1 MPLQRP
7 PSLWTAGRTFARFRP
22 LALFLTTSILC
33 VLAPRLAE
41 AQGVTTSALN
51 GFITSDVG
59 KPLEDAQIVA
69 VHLPSGTEYRT
80 TARTGGAYSL
90 LNMRVG
96 GPYRVTATMIGFQ
109 PKTAENVELN
119 LGETQRVDLALEPQ
133 VVELEEIAVTAAA
146 DDILDAGRTG
156 AATYISPVQ
165 VEVLPSIKRSTRDLT
180 RLDPRSDGN
189 FSFAGRNWLYN
200 NVSLDGSYFN
210 NPFGLDD
217 PAPGGQT
224 NAEPVP
230 YDAVEQV
237 QVSLA
242 PFDIREGGFTGANIN
257 TVTKSGTNTLRGS
270 IYSFGRTEAL
280 LGNTVG
286 GQDVVANPDLSF
298 LQSGFSLSGPLK
310 RDKLFFFVNAEL
322 ERTDDPGT
330 NFVASTTGTPGFGVS
345 RVRQDTMDLIRQR
358 MIDVYG
364 YDPGGYQG
372 YINETDNDKVIAKL
386 DWNINPSNNLSFR
399 YNYLDAQRDLGPH
412 PFVLSFANTGRGP
425 NESSLPF
432 QNSGYT
438 INNNL
443 HSFALELNSRA
454 SSYANR
460 FFASYNRFR
469 DHRTPLSAPFP
480 TVEIGEGGVTYTT
493 LGHEPFSIHNILDQD
508 VLQLTNNFTLF
519 KGRHSLT
526 FGGNYERFGFF
537 NSFNIFRNGVF
548 FLPASIPPGSTF
560 SSLDEFFAATTP
572 GSPTFKDFN
581 SLIGSGPYKGENI
594 DVGQLGVYAQDE
606 LLASERLNLTLGLRV
621 DFPMYYTDPIDNPFS
636 RGLTALDAADNPETV
651 DQSDLPGAKAL
662 FSPRVGFNWNASGD
676 RNTQV
681 RGGTGIFT
689 GRVPFVWIGNV
700 ISNPGANPNLFPVGP
715 VRETGDSSTLAQSFD
730 LNSMV
735 TDFKWPQTWVSD
747 LAIDQ
752 QLGRGFLGTLE
763 VLYGNDINNV
773 IVRNADLVAPVRTM
787 PDGRPYFGGAGA
799 NELNPDGG
807 AGIYVL
813 DNTSEGYNF
822 NVTAQ
827 LRKVFEFGLNASVAY
842 SYTQAKN
849 NLKSTEIASVLWQ
862 SQPVQGDPN
871 RPELAYSEF
880 GQRHRIVGSATYIKP
895 WSERFRTS
903 IGLFVEVAE
912 GNRFAGSG
920 GNRYSFIYSG
930 DVNGDGTGGNDLI
943 YIPRD
948 QSEIALADCPSGCGS
963 NVTAQ
968 QQWDAL
974 NAFIEQD
981 PYLSQHRG
989 EIAER
994 HGAVN
999 PWYSDVDLR
1008 IMQDIAFGEATRHNF
1023 QVSFD
1028 ILNLGNLI
1036 SSDWG
1041 VRKVASS
1048 AATSPLR
1055 LATDAG
1061 GVPQFDANGAP
1072 VLQFTGPA
1080 ETFIDDPN
1088 INSRWRAQLGLRY
1101 FFE

>member
-1 MPLQRP
+1 
-7 PSLWTAGRTFARFRP
+7 
-22 LALFLTTSILC
+22 
-33 VLAPRLAE
+33 
-41 AQGVTTSALN
+41 
-51 GFITSDVG
+51 
-59 KPLEDAQIVA
+59 
-69 VHLPSGTEYRT
+69 
-80 TARTGGAYSL
+80 
-90 LNMRVG
+90 
-96 GPYRVTATMIGFQ
+96 
-109 PKTAENVELN
+109 
-119 LGETQRVDLALEPQ
+119 
-133 VVELEEIAVTAAA
+133 
-146 DDILDAGRTG
+146 
-156 AATYISPVQ
+156 
-165 VEVLPSIKRSTRDLT
+165 
-180 RLDPRSDGN
+180 
-189 FSFAGRNWLYN
+189 
-200 NVSLDGSYFN
+200 
-210 NPFGLDD
+210 
-217 PAPGGQT
+217 
-224 NAEPVP
+224 
-230 YDAVEQV
+230 
-237 QVSLA
+237 
-242 PFDIREGGFTGANIN
+242 
-257 TVTKSGTNTLRGS
+257 
-270 IYSFGRTEAL
+270 
-280 LGNTVG
+280 
-286 GQDVVANPDLSF
+286 
-298 LQSGFSLSGPLK
+298 
-310 RDKLFFFVNAEL
+310 
-322 ERTDDPGT
+322 
-330 NFVASTTGTPGFGVS
+330 
-345 RVRQDTMDLIRQR
+345 
-358 MIDVYG
+358 
-364 YDPGGYQG
+364 
-372 YINETDNDKVIAKL
+372 
-386 DWNINPSNNLSFR
+386 
-399 YNYLDAQRDLGPH
+399 
-412 PFVLSFANTGRGP
+412 
-425 NESSLPF
+425 
-432 QNSGYT
+432 
-438 INNNL
+438 
-443 HSFALELNSRA
+443 
-454 SSYANR
+454 
-460 FFASYNRFR
+460 
-469 DHRTPLSAPFP
+469 
-480 TVEIGEGGVTYTT
+480 
-493 LGHEPFSIHNILDQD
+493 
-508 VLQLTNNFTLF
+508 
-519 KGRHSLT
+519 
-526 FGGNYERFGFF
+526 
-537 NSFNIFRNGVF
+537 
-548 FLPASIPPGSTF
+548 
-560 SSLDEFFAATTP
+560 
-572 GSPTFKDFN
+572 
-581 SLIGSGPYKGENI
+581 
-594 DVGQLGVYAQDE
+594 
-606 LLASERLNLTLGLRV
+606 
-621 DFPMYYTDPIDNPFS
+621 
-636 RGLTALDAADNPETV
+636 
-651 DQSDLPGAKAL
+651 
-662 FSPRVGFNWNASGD
+662 
-676 RNTQV
+676 
-681 RGGTGIFT
+681 
-689 GRVPFVWIGNV
+689 
-700 ISNPGANPNLFPVGP
+700 
-715 VRETGDSSTLAQSFD
+715 
-730 LNSMV
+730 
-735 TDFKWPQTWVSD
+735 
-747 LAIDQ
+747 
-752 QLGRGFLGTLE
+752 
-763 VLYGNDINNV
+763 
-773 IVRNADLVAPVRTM
+773 
-787 PDGRPYFGGAGA
+787 
-799 NELNPDGG
+799 
-807 AGIYVL
+807 VL